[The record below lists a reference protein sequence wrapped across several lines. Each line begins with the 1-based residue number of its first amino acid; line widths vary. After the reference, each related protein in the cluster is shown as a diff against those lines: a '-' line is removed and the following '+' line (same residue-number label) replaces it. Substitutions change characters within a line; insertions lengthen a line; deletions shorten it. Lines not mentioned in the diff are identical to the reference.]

1 MNCIH
6 CGDDEHGPTMC
17 KQELAIRLAESKAD
31 HTDDRLEMA
40 SMHLEISDL
49 RRQVRLL
56 QMERRR

>member
-1 MNCIH
+1 
-6 CGDDEHGPTMC
+6 MC